1 MTANRHTAPVRHLT
15 RGLDQHF
22 RPSHK
27 WQTKE
32 MCLASETCSRSDWKT
47 HYNQSGF
54 FLIFFTSLPISQKCA
69 LCLLFGSCS
78 CWKLDHIWDVGP
90 FGWSPTL
97 IERTMPL
104 WASNTVM
111 EAHLARCSQNNKGAA
126 KLFLCS
132 KEWAIA
138 HEIRGTIPSGS
149 LLHKNEV
156 WLQGCVLLIR

>member
-1 MTANRHTAPVRHLT
+1 MIAHRNTLHLFGISPH
-15 RGLDQHF
+15 GLDQHF

-32 MCLASETCSRSDWKT
+32 MCLALKTCSRRDWKT

-54 FLIFFTSLPISQKCA
+54 FPTSLPKSQKCA

-78 CWKLDHIWDVGP
+78 CWKHNHIWDVGP
-90 FGWSPTL
+90 FGWRPTL
-97 IERTMPL
+97 IESTMPL

-111 EAHLARCSQNNKGAA
+111 EAHLAWCSQNNKGAA

-138 HEIRGTIPSGS
+138 HEIRGPNPSGS

-156 WLQGCVLLIR
+156 WL